1 MGDSKALSCMASQLT
16 VDVNEEPKMKRKMW
30 GQRQKKLKQDL
41 NMDTNLPINI
51 LRINVCLTLNSH

>member
-1 MGDSKALSCMASQLT
+1 MGDSKALSCMASQLK

-51 LRINVCLTLNSH
+51 LRMYA